1 MEAWALSTK
10 KEPRKYDDFVHV
22 SEAIGKGIA
31 AVSTKLLACDL
42 AIEEMTEKDVALFI
56 VPIEIVGGTANS
68 PGLAKLFGPV
78 IVLE

>member
-1 MEAWALSTK
+1 MNAWALSTK

-22 SEAIGKGIA
+22 SETIGEGIA

-42 AIEEMTEKDVALFI
+42 AIEEMLEKDVALYI
-56 VPIEIVGGTANS
+56 IPIEIVGGTANS
-68 PGLAKLFGPV
+68 IGLTKLYGPV